1 MSTPKYYTGL
11 INIEAQ
17 TGSHVDF
24 GQIHNYTYE
33 GDIRTYDLTHLIPAF
48 NEQNPAALTTFELE
62 YPPIRDSF
70 MLILDGLVLSPAYA
84 VPLDQQNVNDNII
97 GDYLFDDEKT
107 IRLLFQEGISRN
119 SADDTPVLLARYA
132 RK

>member
-17 TGSHVDF
+17 SGSNVDL
-24 GQIHNYTYE
+24 GQIYNYTYE
-33 GDIRTYDLTHLIPAF
+33 GDIRTYDLTHLIPSFDA
-48 NEQNPAALTTFELE
+48 QNSASLTTFELE
-62 YPPIRDSF
+62 YPPIKDSF

-84 VPLDQQNVNDNII
+84 VPVDQQGAGDNVI
-97 GDYLFDDEKT
+97 GDYRFTDEKT
-107 IRLLFQEGISRN
+107 IELLFNEGISRN
-119 SADDTPVLLARYA
+119 SAGDTPVLLARYA